1 MTEESRDYNLRE
13 SNNEGSGYDDYK
25 DGPSAARIGVLA
37 MLDDF
42 IYQVLAIRK
51 LLFILFVSSI
61 VLAPVSI
68 VLSIYV
74 FTHPSFDGILD
85 AQDNFGEVL
94 EILLVSIFASSS
106 IWMVLGIK
114 EYRSIG
120 SWNKRYDEFMRVQKE
135 SEKRIMLK
143 YGLSNGGED

>member
-1 MTEESRDYNLRE
+1 MAEESRDYNFKN
-13 SNNEGSGYDDYK
+13 SDNEANGYDDFK
-25 DGPSAARIGVLA
+25 FGSPTRFGVLA

-51 LLFILFVSSI
+51 LLFILFISSI

-68 VLSIYV
+68 VLSIYI

-85 AQDNFGEVL
+85 AQDNFGEIL
-94 EILLVSIFASSS
+94 EALLASIFVSSS
-106 IWMVLGIK
+106 IWMVIGIK

-120 SWNKRYDEFMRVQKE
+120 SWNKRFDEFMGAQKE
-135 SEKRIMLK
+135 AERRIMLK
-143 YGLSNGGED
+143 YGLSNEES